1 MAERK
6 MLSIWFF
13 VGLMLTILG
22 ALVVATGVNYIFH
35 PQDRTVLAHLNTNL
49 WWGAVMLLSGL
60 AFLIPSV
67 IQYRSNRAAAE
78 NETGNG

>member
-13 VGLMLTILG
+13 VGVMLTILG

-49 WWGAVMLLSGL
+49 WWGAVMLVSGL
-60 AFLIPSV
+60 AFLIPA
-67 IQYRSNRAAAE
+67 IIHHKSNQAKDE
-78 NETGNG
+78 DETGND

>member
-13 VGLMLTILG
+13 VGVMLTILG
-22 ALVVATGVNYIFH
+22 ALITATGVNYIFH

-49 WWGAVMLLSGL
+49 WWGAVMLVSGL
-60 AFLIPSV
+60 AFLIPA
-67 IQYRSNRAAAE
+67 IIHHRSNRV
-78 NETGNG
+78 ETEDGTRNG

>member
-1 MAERK
+1 MAERS

-35 PQDRTVLAHLNTNL
+35 PQDLTTLAHLNTNL
-49 WWGAVMLLSGL
+49 WWGAVILLSGL
-60 AFLIPSV
+60 AFLIPA
-67 IQYRSNRAAAE
+67 IIHHRSSRAE
-78 NETGNG
+78 DEVETGSG

>member
-22 ALVVATGVNYIFH
+22 ALIVATGVNYIFH
-35 PQDRTVLAHLNTNL
+35 PQDLTVLAHLNTNL
-49 WWGAVMLLSGL
+49 WWGAVILLSGL
-60 AFLIPSV
+60 AFLIPA
-67 IQYRSNRAAAE
+67 IIHYRSNQAA
-78 NETGNG
+78 NEDATGNS

>member
-1 MAERK
+1 MSEQK

-13 VGLMLTILG
+13 VGVMLTILG
-22 ALVVATGVNYIFH
+22 TLVLATGVNYIFN

-49 WWGAVMLLSGL
+49 WWGAVMLLSGM
-60 AFLIPSV
+60 AFLIPA
-67 IQYRSNRAAAE
+67 IIHHRSNRAAAE

>member
-1 MAERK
+1 MSERK

-13 VGLMLTILG
+13 VGVMLTILG
-22 ALVVATGVNYIFH
+22 TLVTATGVNYIFH

-60 AFLIPSV
+60 AFLIPAI
-67 IQYRSNRAAAE
+67 IQYKSNRTE
-78 NETGNG
+78 EEIGND

>member
-1 MAERK
+1 

-13 VGLMLTILG
+13 VGVMLTILG
-22 ALVVATGVNYIFH
+22 TLVFATGVNYIFH
-35 PQDRTVLAHLNTNL
+35 PQDRTALAHLNSNL

-60 AFLIPSV
+60 AFLIPA
-67 IQYRSNRAAAE
+67 IIHPRSNRAAAE

>member
-22 ALVVATGVNYIFH
+22 ALILATGVNYIFH
-35 PQDRTVLAHLNTNL
+35 PQDLTTLAHLNTNL

-60 AFLIPSV
+60 AFLVPAI
-67 IQYRSNRAAAE
+67 IHYRSNQSANEDATE
-78 NETGNG
+78 NG